1 MNGWRR
7 WWEAWTSRAVV
18 PLTPADRERYFRIA
32 GVARTVA
39 IAVLG
44 GAFMWFVR
52 DEPTWFLALT
62 AVIVFPGT
70 VVTWVMIRRSGVLAP
85 HVWLRDLLCL
95 AAFAAVVPEFFL
107 VSMLTSL
114 AVLVFCAITL
124 RRTTTFA
131 LCLVAVVAMG
141 LAAAAHPTRED
152 VLAASLFPLAI
163 AAVVMP
169 TQLSAHVLQRS
180 IDFNTRIADA
190 LNVALFESTG
200 VAGRPTTMHHLY
212 APTKRRFPTRISE
225 EQWLDILHP
234 DDRPVT
240 DEIDAAVSAG
250 QGYHVRYRQLIE
262 RLGEYRWIEE
272 IGHVEVDGDRVIV
285 QGMTRDITDTVV
297 AEQQLQRL
305 DLMADS
311 IEVSVSVLRLVD
323 PDDPTSLTV
332 VKENRK
338 AKEVDGHSHE
348 GMRVI
353 DFNRHA
359 FDTERHRGLGHRMAE
374 VAAGAP
380 AFRIADAH
388 LRLHGEER
396 LFSVVCSPLPDHHCV
411 VVMQDVTDLWH
422 ARSELERL
430 AYVDT
435 LTGLPNRTR
444 CRDAIAAAPVGSLL
458 LVIDLD
464 RFTDVNEA
472 FGHTCGDEMIVEVA
486 RVLAE
491 APEGVVVARL
501 GGDEFALLVPPGTG
515 QRDELVARVFQA
527 LSLPVQLPNGL
538 MLQAS
543 ASMGITTKTRPDTP
557 ADELLRQADVALR
570 RAKQY
575 RNTHEFYDPRNDTSA
590 PHRMMLLGELRRALT
605 SGELELHHQPAV
617 STRTGQICSVESLL
631 VWRHPSLGT
640 LSARELTEM
649 VSLSNLNAD
658 IVVHSLREAVR
669 HHTRWQQQGFT
680 VPVSINVE
688 GATLH
693 DQALVDRM
701 IRIITDSGLPR
712 HTVGLEIAER
722 QLRLGSPDCRES
734 LRRLTDAGFWLTIDH
749 YGTGKTPF
757 SALRS
762 SYVNAVK
769 LDYVTIGEFVPS
781 DETLFDAMTV
791 VMHRLG
797 LTIAAG
803 GADDERSFGWLVD
816 HGVDQVQ
823 GTIVGPLMDVDEMLA
838 FLGSPR
844 PLPVAR

>member
-18 PLTPADRERYFRIA
+18 PLTPADRECYFRIA

-107 VSMLTSL
+107 VSLLTSL

-131 LCLVAVVAMG
+131 LCVVAVVAMG
-141 LAAAAHPTRED
+141 LAAAAHATRED

-163 AAVVMP
+163 AAVVVP

-190 LNVALFESTG
+190 LNVALFERTG

-212 APTKRRFPTRISE
+212 APSNRRFPNRISE
-225 EQWLDILHP
+225 DEWLDILHP
-234 DDRPVT
+234 DDLPVS

-250 QGYHVRYRQLIE
+250 QGYHVRYRQMIE

-272 IGHVEVDGDRVIV
+272 IGHVEVDGDGVRV
-285 QGMTRDITDTVV
+285 QGMTRDITDAVI

-311 IEVSVSVLRLVD
+311 IEVSISVLRLVD

-332 VKENRK
+332 VKENR
-338 AKEVDGHSHE
+338 AAQQVDGRDHS

-359 FDTERHRGLGHRMAE
+359 FDTEHHRGLGYAMAE
-374 VAAGAP
+374 VAAGGP

-388 LRLHGEER
+388 LRLAGEER
-396 LFSVVCSPLPDHHCV
+396 LFSIVCSPLPDLHCV
-411 VVMQDVTDLWH
+411 VVMQDVTDLWQ
-422 ARSELERL
+422 ARAELERL
-430 AYVDT
+430 AYVDA

-444 CRDAIAAAPVGSLL
+444 FREALAAAPVGSVLL
-458 LVIDLD
+458 SLDLD

-472 FGHTCGDEMIVEVA
+472 FGHTCGDEMIVEVG

-491 APEGVVVARL
+491 APDGVVVARL
-501 GGDEFALLVPPGTG
+501 GEDEFALLVPPGTG
-515 QRDELVARVFQA
+515 TREELVARVFQA

-538 MLQAS
+538 VLQAS
-543 ASMGITTKTRPDTP
+543 ASMGITTKNRLDTP
-557 ADELLRQADVALR
+557 ADELLRQADVALNH
-570 RAKQY
+570 AKQF
-575 RNTHEFYDPRNDTSA
+575 RNTYEFYDARTDSSA

-617 STRTGQICSVESLL
+617 SARTGEICSVESLL
-631 VWRHPSLGT
+631 VWRHPSLGV

-658 IVVHSLREAVR
+658 IVLQSLREAVR
-669 HHTRWQQQGFT
+669 HHTRWREHGFT
-680 VPVSINVE
+680 LPVSINVE

-693 DQALVDRM
+693 DQGLVDRM
-701 IRIITDSGLPR
+701 TRVIAEAGLPR

-734 LRRLTDAGFWLTIDH
+734 LRRLAEAGFWLTIDH
-749 YGTGKTPF
+749 YGSGKTPF
-757 SALRS
+757 SALRGAL
-762 SYVNAVK
+762 VNAVK
-769 LDYVTIGEFVPS
+769 LDSGTIGEFVPS
-781 DETLFDAMTV
+781 DETLFDAMTT
-791 VMHRLG
+791 VMHRIG

-803 GADDERSFGWLVD
+803 GADDDHSFRWLVD

-823 GTIVGPLMDVDEMLA
+823 GSVVGPLMDVDQMLV

-844 PLPVAR
+844 TVPVAR